1 MTRRKERLG
10 DQIRDEISSLLQRQ
24 VNDPRLSKVVS
35 ITEVT
40 LAQDFKLATVFVS
53 VLGSEEGWQE
63 GMAVLEAA
71 KRFFRREL
79 SHRLTMRR
87 VPDLEFRRDDSI
99 ERGAH
104 LLQLIKEVSGSE
116 ANE

>member
-10 DQIRDEISSLLQRQ
+10 DQIRDEISSLWQRQ

-40 LAQDFKLATVFVS
+40 LSQDFKLAIVFVS
-53 VLGSEEGWQE
+53 VLGSEEERQE
-63 GMAVLEAA
+63 VMEVLEAA

-79 SHRLTMRR
+79 GHRLTMRR
-87 VPDLEFRRDDSI
+87 VPELEFRRDDSI

-104 LLQLIKEVSGSE
+104 LLQLIKEVSGNE